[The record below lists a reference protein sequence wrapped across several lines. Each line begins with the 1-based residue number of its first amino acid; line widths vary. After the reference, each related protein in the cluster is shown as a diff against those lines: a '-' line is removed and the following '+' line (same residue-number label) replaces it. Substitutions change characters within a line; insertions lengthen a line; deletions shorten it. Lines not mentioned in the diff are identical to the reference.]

1 MARVGRKPL
10 GAAHVDHLTGSPL
23 AKERLRWILQTMRGE
38 RTVEEACRALSIG
51 PSRFHAM
58 RNRWLQRAV
67 GLLEPRRAGR
77 PPKAETQP
85 ALQADAERL
94 AALAEANEQLQQRV
108 IAAEVREQL
117 RGVMPHVVRD
127 RTGKK
132 KRRARRRKA
141 R

>member
-77 PPKAETQP
+77 PPQP
-85 ALQADAERL
+85 PPPG
-94 AALAEANEQLQQRV
+94 
-108 IAAEVREQL
+108 VRTNSRSPGATSTVHFPGSRSLEPLFRINQSS
-117 RGVMPHVVRD
+117 PHAP
-127 RTGKK
+127 GPPP
-132 KRRARRRKA
+132 ASA
-141 R
+141 QG

>member
-10 GAAHVDHLTGSPL
+10 GAAHVDQLTGSPL

-77 PPKAETQP
+77 PPKTETPP

-94 AALAEANEQLQQRV
+94 AALAEENEQLQQHV
-108 IAAEVREQL
+108 VAAEVREQL
-117 RGVMPHVVRD
+117 ARVMPHVVRD

>member
-77 PPKAETQP
+77 PPKTETQP
-85 ALQADAERL
+85 SQQADAERL

-117 RGVMPHVVRD
+117 ARVMPHVVRD

>member
-38 RTVEEACRALSIG
+38 RTVQEACRALSIG

-77 PPKAETQP
+77 PPKAKTETVSQTH
-85 ALQADAERL
+85 AQQL
-94 AALAEANEQLQQRV
+94 AVLAEENQQLQQRV
-108 IAAEVREQL
+108 IAAQVREQL
-117 RGVMPHVVRD
+117 AHVMPHVVRD

>member
-58 RNRWLQRAV
+58 RNAMAATGRGAV
-67 GLLEPRRAGR
+67 GAAPGGPAAQDRNATVAAG
-77 PPKAETQP
+77 
-85 ALQADAERL
+85 
-94 AALAEANEQLQQRV
+94 
-108 IAAEVREQL
+108 
-117 RGVMPHVVRD
+117 
-127 RTGKK
+127 
-132 KRRARRRKA
+132 
-141 R
+141 